1 MGVQKNISLLKS
13 RSEDVTENLK
23 KLILEEKQTRELA
36 IGTLELLKLMPGYDE
51 ALVLLKEKAEQ
62 DGHQGT

>member
-1 MGVQKNISLLKS
+1 MGVRKNISLLKS

-36 IGTLELLKLMPGYDE
+36 IGTLELVKLLPGYDK
-51 ALVLLKEKAEQ
+51 ALEELKERDGRQ
-62 DGHQGT
+62 DS

>member
-13 RSEDVTENLK
+13 RNQDVTENLK

-36 IGTLELLKLMPGYDE
+36 IGTLELVKLMPGYEE
-51 ALVLLKEKAEQ
+51 ALATLQERAKD
-62 DGHQGT
+62 DGQ

>member
-23 KLILEEKQTRELA
+23 KLILEEKKTRELA
-36 IGTLELLKLMPGYDE
+36 IGTLELVKLMPGYEE
-51 ALVLLKEKAEQ
+51 ALATLQERAKD
-62 DGHQGT
+62 DGQ

>member
-13 RSEDVTENLK
+13 RSQDITDNLK

-36 IGTLELLKLMPGYDE
+36 IGTLELVKLLPGYDK
-51 ALVLLKEKAEQ
+51 ALEELKERDGRQ
-62 DGHQGT
+62 DS

>member
-36 IGTLELLKLMPGYDE
+36 IGTLELVKLLPGYDK
-51 ALVLLKEKAEQ
+51 ALEELKERDGRQ
-62 DGHQGT
+62 DS